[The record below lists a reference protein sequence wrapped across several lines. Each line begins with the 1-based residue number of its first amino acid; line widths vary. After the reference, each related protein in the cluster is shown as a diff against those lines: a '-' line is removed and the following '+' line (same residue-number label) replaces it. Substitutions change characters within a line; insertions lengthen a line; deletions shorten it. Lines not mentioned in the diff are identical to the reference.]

1 MDENTV
7 VGKLVNGGN
16 PQELSREIVSA
27 LAETGKFGYHATFHE
42 IGGQDDQLTIDFTRK
57 SKKQSLI
64 IPGWVWRHR
73 GGIRQAVIDELTI

>member
-27 LAETGKFGYHATFHE
+27 LAEAGKFGYQATFRE
-42 IGGQDDQLTIDFTRK
+42 IGRQDDQLTIDFTWK
-57 SKKQSLI
+57 SKKQTLV
-64 IPGWVWRHR
+64 IPGCVWRHL
-73 GGIRQAVIDELTI
+73 GGIRQAIIDDLKI